1 MLENKIFDKT
11 DYHNRTTFPSCT
23 YALLHCTFLLF
34 QERQVT
40 GDHYCRFVPNVP
52 YAFISSTLTFWFPV
66 IIMLVVYYLVFKEAM
81 KQKQNMERMNNIR
94 SLPVTNRTIK
104 NSFESDK
111 TTQELLEQS
120 NSSDEIAG
128 SISGSG
134 STPSFT
140 GGAGG
145 GPRPH
150 TISPSELEH
159 LAVTPIKTNT
169 TSFGA
174 NPSSIGSSNSLGPG
188 PGGKRIS
195 LETAMM
201 DARIKARNSIFV
213 TSGTN
218 IIEGDSKGFSS
229 VSYCKQLYSLERAK
243 ASQHLLEEGTQGLRD
258 AGGGDGHLP
267 DLLAPLL
274 HLVPDLHHLRRCLR
288 GPGGGG
294 CGPFLDW

>member
-1 MLENKIFDKT
+1 MYFIFQD
-11 DYHNRTTFPSCT
+11 
-23 YALLHCTFLLF
+23 
-34 QERQVT
+34 RQVT
-40 GDHYCRFVPNVP
+40 GDHFCRFIPNVP
-52 YAFISSTLTFWFPV
+52 YAFISSALTFWFPV

-81 KQKQNMERMNNIR
+81 KQKKNMERMSNIR
-94 SLPVTNRTIK
+94 SLPVTNRKIK

-111 TTQELLEQS
+111 TTHELLEQS

-140 GGAGG
+140 GGPIG

-169 TSFGA
+169 TNFGA
-174 NPSSIGSSNSLGPG
+174 NNSIGSSNSLG

-218 IIEGDSKGFSS
+218 IIEGDN
-229 VSYCKQLYSLERAK
+229 
-243 ASQHLLEEGTQGLRD
+243 
-258 AGGGDGHLP
+258 
-267 DLLAPLL
+267 
-274 HLVPDLHHLRRCLR
+274 R
-288 GPGGGG
+288 GI
-294 CGPFLDW
+294 

>member
-1 MLENKIFDKT
+1 MLFVLS
-11 DYHNRTTFPSCT
+11 RSC
-23 YALLHCTFLLF
+23 LF

-40 GDHYCRFVPNVP
+40 GDHNCRFITNVP
-52 YAFISSTLTFWFPV
+52 YAFISSALTFWFPV

-81 KQKQNMERMNNIR
+81 KQKKNMERMNNIR
-94 SLPVTNRTIK
+94 SLPVTNRTVK

-111 TTQELLEQS
+111 TTHELLEQS

-140 GGAGG
+140 GG
-145 GPRPH
+145 PRPH

-169 TSFGA
+169 TSFAA
-174 NPSSIGSSNSLGPG
+174 NVPSSIGSSNSLG

-218 IIEGDSKGFSS
+218 IIEGDS
-229 VSYCKQLYSLERAK
+229 
-243 ASQHLLEEGTQGLRD
+243 
-258 AGGGDGHLP
+258 DGILK
-267 DLLAPLL
+267 
-274 HLVPDLHHLRRCLR
+274 
-288 GPGGGG
+288 
-294 CGPFLDW
+294 